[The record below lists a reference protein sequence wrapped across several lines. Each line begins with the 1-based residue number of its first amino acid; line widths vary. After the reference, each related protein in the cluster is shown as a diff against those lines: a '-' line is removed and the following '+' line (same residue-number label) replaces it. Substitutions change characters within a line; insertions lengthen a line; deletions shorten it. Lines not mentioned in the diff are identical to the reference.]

1 MTIAPSTTRPL
12 PPPPPKP
19 GHITAPAIAAGEF
32 RKSAGKRR
40 VGHRIGIYGPGGI
53 GKTTLA
59 SLAPGARFLDLERGT
74 DDLAVQ
80 RIDPPGGDR
89 WTWPILRAA
98 IQTHSLWETSRTLVL
113 DNGTTAEE
121 LCVEHV
127 IGTVPTSESA
137 ARDATSIES
146 YGYGKGLV
154 YVYEEY
160 LKLLQ
165 DLDAHVRAG
174 RNVVMLL
181 HDCIARVPNPESEDF
196 IRYEP
201 RLQSP
206 PAGKASIRHRV
217 REWCDHLLYVG
228 YDVAVKKGKGNVA
241 GKATGSGT
249 RTIYCQEMPW
259 YMAKSRTL
267 RDPLPFQSETD
278 DSLWRTLFPVVEEKP
293 Q

>member
-1 MTIAPSTTRPL
+1 MTTTATRPL
-12 PPPPPKP
+12 PPPPPASRP
-19 GHITAPAIAAGEF
+19 IGVAAVAPTDF

-40 VGHRIGIYGPGGI
+40 VGHRVGIYGPGGV
-53 GKTTLA
+53 GKSTLA
-59 SLAPGARFLDLERGT
+59 SLAPKPRFADLERGT
-74 DDLAVQ
+74 DDLEVQ

-89 WTWPILRAA
+89 WTWSVLRAA
-98 IQTHSLWETSRTLVL
+98 IQTASLWETAQTVVL
-113 DNGTTAEE
+113 DNGTAAEE

-127 IGTVPTSESA
+127 TGTVPKEGGG
-137 ARDATSIES
+137 DVTSIES

-160 LKLLQ
+160 LKLLA
-165 DLDAHVRAG
+165 DLDVHVRAG
-174 RNVVMLL
+174 RNVVMIL

-228 YDVAVKKGKGNVA
+228 YDVAVTKGKGH
-241 GKATGSGT
+241 GKAKGSGT

-278 DSLWRTLFPVVEEKP
+278 DTLWRTLFPVVDQEKP
-293 Q
+293 